1 MDPLNIDITPKPS
14 LWRLVAKAMIGLLF
28 TAFALMGT
36 CGGFF
41 AVLDL
46 RGPKPFHAEY
56 VGLLPYFSL
65 AIGGVCAW
73 GCYRLF
79 KHLGR

>member
-1 MDPLNIDITPKPS
+1 MPPLDTDVTPGPNP
-14 LWRLVAKAMIGLLF
+14 WRTLARVLLVLAL
-28 TAFALMGT
+28 TAFALVGL

-46 RGPKPFHAEY
+46 SGPKPFRAEY

-73 GCYRLF
+73 GCYWLF
-79 KHLGR
+79 KRLGR